1 MFANPM
7 ANPIPELKG
16 NILEDYPE
24 NILPELDKVLHYL
37 QEKNN
42 ENNYN
47 LREYSPTTI
56 VMVYPDARTKINEF
70 YETVKLVFIKEDFIN
85 TLRTGLDKHYLT
97 QRGKDF
103 DSFVKAKERKLAIL
117 NRLDKIEKR
126 QDAEWVMKKG
136 SFAMSLGAVIISIIA
151 LFIPIYCNTQDKN
164 DNQPQLNKERIDSL
178 KKRVKEIE
186 TSNTRA
192 IIKDSIGNVDT
203 IQVRRK

>member
-1 MFANPM
+1 M

-24 NILPELDKVLHYL
+24 NLLPKLDKVLHYL
-37 QEKNN
+37 QEQNKGNT
-42 ENNYN
+42 YN
-47 LREYSPTTI
+47 LREYSPATI
-56 VMVYPDARTKINEF
+56 LMVYPDARTQINDF
-70 YETVKLVFIKEDFIN
+70 YENVKLVFIKEDFIN

-126 QDAEWVMKKG
+126 QDTEWVMKKG

-151 LFIPIYCNTQDKN
+151 LFVPIYCNTPDKN
-164 DNQPQLNKERIDSL
+164 NNQPQLNKEIIDSL
-178 KKRVKEIE
+178 KNRVKEIE
-186 TSNTRA
+186 TSNSRA
-192 IIKDSIGNVDT
+192 IVKDSIENVDI
-203 IQVRRK
+203 IQVRPK